1 MPKPRRSIE
10 FQVTGRYALF
20 TDPLSKVGGEKC
32 SYHVPTYEA
41 LKGIAKSIY
50 WKPTLIWVIDEV
62 RVMKRIRTQ
71 TKGVKPLDLGGG
83 NSLAIYTFLA
93 DVQYQVRAH
102 FEWNEHRPELSD
114 DRIEAKHHAI
124 AQRMIDRGGR
134 QDVFLGTGLGP
145 RAYAIIGQGTI
156 SRIIESKPEELR
168 LFLEEAAGVSKYK
181 ERRRETE
188 NRLKDTR
195 ENLTR
200 VEDILRELNNNLD
213 KLEKQAEVATRYHG
227 LQEQGTLKLHQLWF
241 LKHRDAATEESRIKL
256 AVLEATNALE
266 GRMAELRAVEAELEH
281 VRQDHY
287 AVSDELHAAQG
298 VLAEAN
304 LEVSRLEERI
314 RYVVEGRQR
323 VEQRLAELKGQNDQ
337 WAERKAAAEFE
348 LEELAEKMMAA
359 EEQAEI
365 LAAQAE
371 ELAGN
376 VPSLEDAVRAATQRG
391 GEMSKELG

>member
-62 RVMKRIRTQ
+62 RVMKRVRTQ

-134 QDVFLGTGLGP
+134 QDVFLGTRDCQGYVQACEFGSGAGELDDAGELAFGLMFHGFDYP
-145 RAYAIIGQGTI
+145 DETGGT
-156 SRIIESKPEELR
+156 
-168 LFLEEAAGVSKYK
+168 
-181 ERRRETE
+181 
-188 NRLKDTR
+188 
-195 ENLTR
+195 
-200 VEDILRELNNNLD
+200 
-213 KLEKQAEVATRYHG
+213 
-227 LQEQGTLKLHQLWF
+227 
-241 LKHRDAATEESRIKL
+241 
-256 AVLEATNALE
+256 
-266 GRMAELRAVEAELEH
+266 ELRARFWRPTMVNGVIRFTHPQDCTERRF
-281 VRQDHY
+281 VRSMSVKAFGLNQD
-287 AVSDELHAAQG
+287 
-298 VLAEAN
+298 
-304 LEVSRLEERI
+304 I
-314 RYVVEGRQR
+314 RPV
-323 VEQRLAELKGQNDQ
+323 
-337 WAERKAAAEFE
+337 
-348 LEELAEKMMAA
+348 
-359 EEQAEI
+359 
-365 LAAQAE
+365 
-371 ELAGN
+371 
-376 VPSLEDAVRAATQRG
+376 DADAS
-391 GEMSKELG
+391 EMGMSA